1 MLYYICITIKFS
13 FCLTGFSR
21 TGLEE
26 DRGKLRM
33 PNLIPMKSNARTH
46 KRLREA
52 READKLRLITKIGIE
67 LEDAPLFNEEL
78 RFLAYEESL
87 RV

>member
-1 MLYYICITIKFS
+1 M
-13 FCLTGFSR
+13 
-21 TGLEE
+21 
-26 DRGKLRM
+26 
-33 PNLIPMKSNARTH
+33 NLIPLKSNARTH

-52 READKLRLITKIGIE
+52 RQADKLRLIAKIGIE